1 MPANNSE
8 KTWFIYLIK
17 TAQGSL
23 YTGITTD
30 IAKRLSTHE
39 SGKGAKYLRGKGP
52 LELVTHQIVANR
64 SLATRLEYQIK
75 RLSAQDKLRVMSNTQ
90 LFANFAAKHQVE

>member
-1 MPANNSE
+1 MPANNSD
-8 KTWFIYLIK
+8 KAWFIYLIK

-30 IAKRLSTHE
+30 ISKRLSTHE

-52 LELVTHQIVANR
+52 LELVTHQTVVNR

-75 RLSAQDKLRVMSNTQ
+75 RLSAQDKLKIMSNAQ
-90 LFANFAAKHQVE
+90 LFAAFVAKHQVE